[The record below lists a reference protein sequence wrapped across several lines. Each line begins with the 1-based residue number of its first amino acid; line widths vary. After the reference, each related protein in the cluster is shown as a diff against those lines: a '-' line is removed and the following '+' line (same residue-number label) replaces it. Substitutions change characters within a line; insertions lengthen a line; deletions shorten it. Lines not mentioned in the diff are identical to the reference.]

1 MKVRD
6 EDTPGVLIANLFVYL
21 TLEGNYAN
29 VIVSLFTASCTVAA
43 VETFTVLEQIIGS
56 NKQIEAR
63 IAEACGGV
71 RKRMQNSFSNKNGY
85 TRLHLAHF

>member
-21 TLEGNYAN
+21 ALVGNHAN

-43 VETFTVLEQIIGS
+43 VETFTIFGA
-56 NKQIEAR
+56 NNR
-63 IAEACGGV
+63 
-71 RKRMQNSFSNKNGY
+71 
-85 TRLHLAHF
+85 